1 MKKSL
6 ITTLLLVSIFVSLS
20 AQQSTSTIIGSWKLI
35 KSEALDKIKNSSTY
49 ASMPERD
56 RKAFEAQADLL
67 MQVSRYEFMP
77 DNKLVYMDVEQSFL
91 EVSLPVER
99 KAIWE
104 LKNDIITIVETDRPF
119 QRQMKIVTLTDSTLV
134 VNLITNG
141 VASADKVYF
150 ESIN

>member
-1 MKKSL
+1 M
-6 ITTLLLVSIFVSLS
+6 SIFVSLS

>member
-1 MKKSL
+1 M
-6 ITTLLLVSIFVSLS
+6 LVSIFVSLS